1 MNETAAAPVL
11 QTVPCEPRPRLRFA
25 RLAVVVAVVLALTA
39 LAACSSSGGGSSS
52 GDITVKDLK
61 FTTAPVKA
69 GATVT
74 VKNNDDVQHTVT
86 ADNGGFDVTIDPGK
100 TATFTAPSKTG
111 EYNFHCKIH
120 SQMHG
125 TLTVQ

>member
-1 MNETAAAPVL
+1 MPSESR
-11 QTVPCEPRPRLRFA
+11 PRPRA
-25 RLAVVVAVVLALTA
+25 SRLVLVFAVVLALTA

-111 EYNFHCKIH
+111 DYAFHCKIH

>member
-1 MNETAAAPVL
+1 MNETGAAPVV
-11 QTVPCEPRPRLRFA
+11 QTVPCEPCPRPRFA
-25 RLAVVVAVVLALTA
+25 RLAVVVAIVLSLTA
-39 LAACSSSGGGSSS
+39 LAACSSSGGSSSS
-52 GDITVKDLK
+52 GEITVKDFK

-86 ADNGGFDVTIDPGK
+86 ADNGGFDVTVDPGK
-100 TATFTAPSKTG
+100 TATFTAPSTAG
-111 EYNFHCKIH
+111 EYKFHCKIH